1 MSGTPVAIT
10 IDRSSPIP
18 LYHQLAE
25 QLRRAIDQ
33 GMLEPGE
40 SIENEMAM
48 VERLQLSRP
57 TVRRALQDLVSDGL
71 LVRRR
76 GLGTKVANRR
86 IHRRLGLTS
95 LYDDLARVG
104 RTPTTQIIGFRR
116 EDNAVAAAALALPPK
131 TELLSVVRL
140 RLADETPI
148 AILHNWLPPA
158 FSDIP
163 RQQLE
168 DQGLYAVLRQRGAGP
183 TIAQQSIG
191 ARTPT
196 SAERRRLKMGP
207 RVPLLTM
214 QRAAFSAA
222 GEPVEFGDHCYRA
235 DSYQFEVTVD

>member
-10 IDRSSPIP
+10 IDRSSPVP

-25 QLRRAIDQ
+25 QLRQAIEQ
-33 GMLEPGE
+33 GVLEPGE
-40 SIENEMAM
+40 SVENEMGM
-48 VERLQLSRP
+48 VQRLQLSRP

-95 LYDDLARVG
+95 LYDDLDRAG
-104 RTPTTQIIGFRR
+104 RLPTTQILSIRR
-116 EDNAVAAAALALPPK
+116 EQNSQAAAALALPAS
-131 TELLSVVRL
+131 TILMSIVRL
-140 RLADETPI
+140 RLADASPI

-158 FSDIP
+158 FADIP

-168 DQGLYAVLRQRGAGP
+168 DEGLYAALRRRGAGP
-183 TIAQQSIG
+183 TVAQQSIG
-191 ARTPT
+191 ARVPT
-196 SAERRRLKMGP
+196 TAERRRLKMGP

-235 DSYQFEVTVD
+235 DSYQFDVTVA